1 VLSTHYLRILYAGI
15 LIFLVLTPVAMRDDD
30 VRLVAYLFDSDTCDD
45 AVAAGPQ
52 FLSGN
57 HAHDVA
63 NPSWQFDHVEIVPIY
78 TLEVAVLSAFDT
90 SATTD
95 HHELQSRPA
104 AAAGRAPPAT

>member
-1 VLSTHYLRILYAGI
+1 
-15 LIFLVLTPVAMRDDD
+15 MRDDD
-30 VRLVAYLFDSDTCDD
+30 VRTVAYLFDSDTCDD

-63 NPSWQFDHVEIVPIY
+63 SPFWQFHEVEIVPIF
-78 TLEVAVLSAFDT
+78 TMDVAVSSAYDI

-95 HHELQSRPA
+95 HYELQSRPA
-104 AAAGRAPPAT
+104 AAAGRAPPAI